1 MNRFTNL
8 FRNDKVLFV
17 LSFFIA
23 VALWMV
29 VISER
34 NPQTANVIRDVAV
47 SYVNTETM
55 DGAGLKIISAS
66 NETADVKI
74 FGRLSEASLVTMR
87 NVSVTA
93 DMSQINKPG
102 TYEISLAATVD
113 RAGVSV
119 ETITP
124 ATIQVQADYIVKN
137 KRDVEAKF
145 INNLPD
151 GYEMGD
157 VSLSTTSVT
166 VEGPENTLQKIAKAV
181 AEIDLNNVT
190 DDISG
195 SFPLKLVDANGKEI
209 TSNKLTVS
217 TTEVWADVEIIK
229 EKTVPVQIVLDGEV
243 DLSRTGHSV
252 SAQPENVVIK
262 GKKSDVDSIDKI
274 ETEPV
279 LRSVIPEEAGT
290 VAAKLRLPTGVT
302 CETSGVSV
310 IFAYDKAGIADG
322 DGQ

>member
-34 NPQTANVIRDVAV
+34 NPQTANVIRGVAV

-55 DGAGLKIISAS
+55 DGAGLKIISTS

-87 NVSVTA
+87 DVSVTA

-102 TYEISLAATVD
+102 TYEISLAATVG
-113 RAGVSV
+113 RTGVSV
-119 ETITP
+119 ETVTP

-151 GYEMGD
+151 GYEAGD

-209 TSNKLTVS
+209 VSDKLTVS
-217 TTEVWADVEIIK
+217 TTEVWADVKIIK

-302 CETSGVSV
+302 SETSEVNV
-310 IFAYDKAGIADG
+310 IFAYDKAGAADG